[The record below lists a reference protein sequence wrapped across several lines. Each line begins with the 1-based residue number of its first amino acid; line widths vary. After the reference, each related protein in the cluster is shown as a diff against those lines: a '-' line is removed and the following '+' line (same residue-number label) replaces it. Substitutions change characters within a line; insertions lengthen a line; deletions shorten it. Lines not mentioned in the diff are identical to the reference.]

1 MKITIGLSLSLS
13 GEYAAMGRE
22 AETSLRLFVADAN
35 ANTALRFSLYA
46 IVPLPIWE
54 GVRG

>member
-22 AETSLRLFVADAN
+22 AETAIRLFIADAN
-35 ANTALRFSLYA
+35 AGARSTARLQ
-46 IVPLPIWE
+46 VV
-54 GVRG
+54 GVL